1 MKKRWL
7 LNLLLLAL
15 VVGIALFLH
24 FRPKPD
30 DQSAKEYEISSLKM
44 AGFNAAKVEFPAQAP
59 VAFEKVDGFWRMV
72 APYQSRADQMSVQ
85 RILSIIAAKTKVKLP
100 ATDLAKY
107 GLDNPLLKLKL
118 TDASA
123 THEFAF
129 GTYNPVTEEQYV
141 GFNNAVYLL
150 PGSYSEAA
158 STQAIEMVDKRPL
171 TQIEA
176 KQISG
181 LDLGRLEQ
189 WEEIRLNVDVSD
201 QGKWLVSTP
210 KAKPTQNEMNE
221 WLEFSWKQS
230 QATSVE
236 FYTPDRKVTY
246 PSFEVKLKNGKK
258 VHFDKMQESPEYLLA
273 RPDEGIIYHFPN
285 DVGFTMTN
293 PPINLQDDAK

>member
-44 AGFNAAKVEFPAQAP
+44 AGFSAAKVEFPAQAP

-100 ATDLAKY
+100 ANDLAKY

>member
-1 MKKRWL
+1 
-7 LNLLLLAL
+7 L

-24 FRPKPD
+24 FRPQNEV
-30 DQSAKEYEISSLKM
+30 QSAKDFEVSALKM
-44 AGFNAAKVEFPAQAP
+44 ADFTNVKVEFPAQAP
-59 VAFEKVDGFWRMV
+59 VAFEKVNGFWRMT
-72 APYQSRADQMSVQ
+72 APYKSRADQMSVQ
-85 RILSIIAAKTKVKLP
+85 RILSIIAARTKVKLP

-118 TDASA
+118 TDPGA

-141 GFNNAVYLL
+141 GFKDAVYLL

-158 STQAIEMVDKRPL
+158 STQAIELVDKRPL
-171 TQIEA
+171 TVAEA
-176 KQISG
+176 KQIVG

-189 WEEIRLNVDVSD
+189 WEEIRLNVDIDD
-201 QGKWLVSTP
+201 QGKWQVSAP

-236 FYTPDRKVTY
+236 FYTPDRKATY
-246 PSFEVKLKNGKK
+246 PSFELKLKNGKK
-258 VHFDKMQESPEYLLA
+258 VHFDKLQESPEYLLA

-285 DVGFTMTN
+285 DVGFTMVN
-293 PPINLQDDAK
+293 PPINLQ

>member
-1 MKKRWL
+1 MKNRWL
-7 LNLLLLAL
+7 LNLGLLAL

-24 FRPKPD
+24 FRPQ
-30 DQSAKEYEISSLKM
+30 DQAQTVNEYEISQLKM
-44 AGFNAAKVEFPAQAP
+44 GNFTAVKVEFPAQAP
-59 VAFEKVDGFWRMV
+59 VAFEKVGGAWRMT

-85 RILSIIAAKTKVKLP
+85 RILSIIAAKTKIKLP

-118 TDASA
+118 TDNTA
-123 THEFAF
+123 THLFEF

-141 GFNNAVYLL
+141 VFNDAVYLL

-158 STQAIEMVDKRPL
+158 STQPIELVDKRPL
-171 TQIEA
+171 TLDES
-176 KQISG
+176 KQIVG

-189 WEEIRLNVDVSD
+189 WEEIRLNVDVDD
-201 QGKWLVSTP
+201 QGKWQITAP

-221 WLEFSWKQS
+221 WLDFSWKQS
-230 QATSVE
+230 MATSVE
-236 FYTPDRKVTY
+236 FYTPDRKATY

-258 VHFDKMQESPEYLLA
+258 VHFDKLQESPEYLLA

-285 DVGFTMTN
+285 DVGFTMVN
-293 PPINLQDDAK
+293 PPIHLQ

>member
-7 LNLLLLAL
+7 LNLLLLTL

-24 FRPKPD
+24 FRPQD
-30 DQSAKEYEISSLKM
+30 EVQSAKDFEVSALKM
-44 AGFNAAKVEFPAQAP
+44 ADFTNVKVEFPAQAP
-59 VAFEKVDGFWRMV
+59 VAFEKVDGFWRMT
-72 APYQSRADQMSVQ
+72 APYKSRADQMSVQ
-85 RILSIIAAKTKVKLP
+85 RILSIIAARTKVKLP
-100 ATDLAKY
+100 ATDLTKY

-118 TDASA
+118 TDAGA

-141 GFNNAVYLL
+141 GFKDAVYLL

-158 STQAIEMVDKRPL
+158 STQPIELVDKRPL
-171 TQIEA
+171 TVAEA
-176 KQISG
+176 KQIVG

-189 WEEIRLNVDVSD
+189 WEEIRLNVDVDD
-201 QGKWLVSTP
+201 QGKWQVSAP

-236 FYTPDRKVTY
+236 FYTPDRKATY
-246 PSFEVKLKNGKK
+246 PSFELKLKNGKK
-258 VHFDKMQESPEYLLA
+258 VHFDKLQESPEYLLA

-285 DVGFTMTN
+285 DVGFTMVN
-293 PPINLQDDAK
+293 PPINLQ

>member
-7 LNLLLLAL
+7 LNLLLLTF

-24 FRPKPD
+24 FRPQD
-30 DQSAKEYEISSLKM
+30 EVQSAKDFEVSALKM
-44 AGFNAAKVEFPAQAP
+44 ADFTNVKVEFPAQAP
-59 VAFEKVDGFWRMV
+59 VAFEKVDGFWRMT
-72 APYQSRADQMSVQ
+72 APYKSRADQMSVQ
-85 RILSIIAAKTKVKLP
+85 RILSIIAARTKVKLP
-100 ATDLAKY
+100 ATDLTKY

-118 TDASA
+118 TDAGA

-141 GFNNAVYLL
+141 GFKDAVYLL

-158 STQAIEMVDKRPL
+158 STQPIELVDKRPL
-171 TQIEA
+171 TVAEA
-176 KQISG
+176 KQIVG

-189 WEEIRLNVDVSD
+189 WEEIRLNVDVDD
-201 QGKWLVSTP
+201 QGKWQVSAP

-236 FYTPDRKVTY
+236 FYTPDRKATY
-246 PSFEVKLKNGKK
+246 PSFELKLKNGKK
-258 VHFDKMQESPEYLLA
+258 VHFDKLQESPEYLLA

-285 DVGFTMTN
+285 DVGFTMVN
-293 PPINLQDDAK
+293 PPINLQ

>member
-1 MKKRWL
+1 MT
-7 LNLLLLAL
+7 
-15 VVGIALFLH
+15 
-24 FRPKPD
+24 
-30 DQSAKEYEISSLKM
+30 
-44 AGFNAAKVEFPAQAP
+44 
-59 VAFEKVDGFWRMV
+59 

-85 RILSIIAAKTKVKLP
+85 RILSIIAARTKVKLP

-118 TDASA
+118 TDAST
-123 THEFAF
+123 THEFTF

-141 GFNNAVYLL
+141 GFQDVVYLL
-150 PGSYSEAA
+150 PGNYSEAA
-158 STQAIEMVDKRPL
+158 STQPIELVDKRPL
-171 TQIEA
+171 TVQEA
-176 KQISG
+176 KQIVG

-189 WEEIRLNVDVSD
+189 WEEIRLNVDVDD
-201 QGKWLVSTP
+201 QGKWQVSAD

-236 FYTPDRKVTY
+236 FYTPDRKATY

-258 VHFDKMQESPEYLLA
+258 VHFDKLQESPEYLLA

-285 DVGFTMTN
+285 DVGFTMVN
-293 PPINLQDDAK
+293 PPINLQ

>member
-7 LNLLLLAL
+7 LNLLLLTL

-24 FRPKPD
+24 FRPQD
-30 DQSAKEYEISSLKM
+30 EVQSAKDFEVSALKM
-44 AGFNAAKVEFPAQAP
+44 ADFTNAKVEFPAQAP
-59 VAFEKVDGFWRMV
+59 VAFEKVDGFWRMT
-72 APYQSRADQMSVQ
+72 APYKSRADQMSVQ
-85 RILSIIAAKTKVKLP
+85 RILSIIAARTKVKLP
-100 ATDLAKY
+100 ATDLTKY

-118 TDASA
+118 TDAGA

-141 GFNNAVYLL
+141 GFKDAVYLL

-158 STQAIEMVDKRPL
+158 STQPIELVDKRPL
-171 TQIEA
+171 TVAEA
-176 KQISG
+176 KQIVG

-189 WEEIRLNVDVSD
+189 WEEIRLNVDVDD
-201 QGKWLVSTP
+201 QGKWQVSAP

-236 FYTPDRKVTY
+236 FYTPDRKATY
-246 PSFEVKLKNGKK
+246 PSFELKLKNGKK
-258 VHFDKMQESPEYLLA
+258 VHFDKLQESPEYLLA

-285 DVGFTMTN
+285 DVGFTMVN
-293 PPINLQDDAK
+293 PPINLQ